1 MFREKNPLYYARP
14 SSNKEIVGR
23 EDQPQIV
30 QRRASGQPRHCADRL
45 VIVVISIK
53 VSNHQLPQYH
63 PTLKLTL
70 SLGKCLYFSSDSTES
85 FSCHM
90 DSSISKSISL
100 SLWHT
105 HRTTLNQL
113 TSPRGK
119 DIFTNFRIR
128 CHCVNSSGLGLPLLW
143 AFVDT
148 AKHDWKPGCTWGRSI
163 LPSSPPHNFHL
174 VPLTWGCDTSVYHLV
189 ADPWT
194 MSSAL
199 LFDFGS
205 FDHNDKR
212 FACLPP
218 LVELVEVIMHG
229 RTVAFP

>member
-1 MFREKNPLYYARP
+1 MHVIEKQALVKIAINLSLCSEKKNPLHYAPARP

-30 QRRASGQPRHCADRL
+30 ERRASGQTRHCADRL

-100 SLWHT
+100 SLFLT
-105 HRTTLNQL
+105 RTQNNIK
-113 TSPRGK
+113 SV
-119 DIFTNFRIR
+119 DIT
-128 CHCVNSSGLGLPLLW
+128 
-143 AFVDT
+143 
-148 AKHDWKPGCTWGRSI
+148 
-163 LPSSPPHNFHL
+163 
-174 VPLTWGCDTSVYHLV
+174 
-189 ADPWT
+189 
-194 MSSAL
+194 
-199 LFDFGS
+199 
-205 FDHNDKR
+205 KR
-212 FACLPP
+212 
-218 LVELVEVIMHG
+218 
-229 RTVAFP
+229 

>member
-1 MFREKNPLYYARP
+1 MFREKKFLHYAPARP

-100 SLWHT
+100 ADTHT
-105 HRTTLNQL
+105 EQHQI
-113 TSPRGK
+113 S
-119 DIFTNFRIR
+119 
-128 CHCVNSSGLGLPLLW
+128 
-143 AFVDT
+143 
-148 AKHDWKPGCTWGRSI
+148 
-163 LPSSPPHNFHL
+163 
-174 VPLTWGCDTSVYHLV
+174 
-189 ADPWT
+189 
-194 MSSAL
+194 
-199 LFDFGS
+199 
-205 FDHNDKR
+205 
-212 FACLPP
+212 
-218 LVELVEVIMHG
+218 
-229 RTVAFP
+229 

>member
-1 MFREKNPLYYARP
+1 MRTNTFLQAFISQSVHLPSENYDPPLTSISSRQWEEFFAKASCACYKIAGSCKNCDKLEFMFREKIPLHYASDPP

-30 QRRASGQPRHCADRL
+30 QRRASGQNRHCADRL

-100 SLWHT
+100 SLSDTHT
-105 HRTTLNQL
+105 EQHQI
-113 TSPRGK
+113 S
-119 DIFTNFRIR
+119 
-128 CHCVNSSGLGLPLLW
+128 
-143 AFVDT
+143 
-148 AKHDWKPGCTWGRSI
+148 
-163 LPSSPPHNFHL
+163 
-174 VPLTWGCDTSVYHLV
+174 
-189 ADPWT
+189 
-194 MSSAL
+194 
-199 LFDFGS
+199 
-205 FDHNDKR
+205 
-212 FACLPP
+212 
-218 LVELVEVIMHG
+218 
-229 RTVAFP
+229 

>member
-1 MFREKNPLYYARP
+1 MFREKNPLYYARL

-30 QRRASGQPRHCADRL
+30 QRRASGQTRHCADRL

-100 SLWHT
+100 ADTHT
-105 HRTTLNQL
+105 ERHQI
-113 TSPRGK
+113 S
-119 DIFTNFRIR
+119 
-128 CHCVNSSGLGLPLLW
+128 
-143 AFVDT
+143 
-148 AKHDWKPGCTWGRSI
+148 
-163 LPSSPPHNFHL
+163 
-174 VPLTWGCDTSVYHLV
+174 
-189 ADPWT
+189 
-194 MSSAL
+194 
-199 LFDFGS
+199 
-205 FDHNDKR
+205 
-212 FACLPP
+212 
-218 LVELVEVIMHG
+218 
-229 RTVAFP
+229 